1 MRRYRRNREGS
12 LFFFTLVTHQRRG
25 ILTTES
31 GRSALREA
39 IQTVRK
45 EHPFQIQAIVLL
57 PDHLHAVWELPR
69 NDNDYSTRWRLIKS
83 RFTRRW
89 IQLGGES
96 GLVTSSRKRSGE
108 QAVWQR
114 RFYEHT
120 CRDEADVTRCIEYIH
135 MNPVKHGLAQRAVD
149 WPWSSFHR
157 YVRAGRYPPG
167 WGGSPELYGD
177 EFVNAE

>member
-135 MNPVKHGLAQRAVD
+135 MNPVKHGLAQRASD

-157 YVRAGRYPPG
+157 YVRAGRDPPG

>member
-12 LFFFTLVTHQRRG
+12 IFFLTLVTHQRWE
-25 ILTTES
+25 ILTTEL
-31 GRSALREA
+31 GRRALREA
-39 IQTVRK
+39 IRIVRK
-45 EHPFQIQAIVLL
+45 ERPFQIQAIVLL
-57 PDHLHAVWELPR
+57 PDHLHAVWKLPR

-89 IQLGGES
+89 IQLGGEC
-96 GLVTSSRKRSGE
+96 GLMTSSRKRSGE

-135 MNPVKHGLAQRAVD
+135 INPVKHGLAQRAIV

-157 YVRAGRYPPG
+157 YVRAGKCPAN
-167 WGGSPELYGD
+167 WGGSPELHGH
-177 EFVNAE
+177 EFIGAE